1 MNLIHDP
8 GPWQFY
14 LQKHQNSGAPLLE
27 IKRMYLAEQAV
38 FYQQAMQLQSAM
50 ESAQGSGGG
59 QPIGVITA
67 STTTTTTEAPT
78 TTTTTT
84 STTTTTTTEE
94 PTTTTTSTTTTTT
107 TV

>member
-14 LQKHQNSGAPLLE
+14 LQKHQNSGVPLLE

-50 ESAQGSGGG
+50 ETAQGNGGG

-78 TTTTTT
+78 TTTTT
-84 STTTTTTTEE
+84 STTTTTTTL
-94 PTTTTTSTTTTTT
+94 TTTTSTTTTTT